1 MARARGDAGG
11 EDRQPDDRQRARCGS
26 CGEKLLRVHRDAPA
40 PDFAGRRFSR
50 WARKHESP
58 TTGRKVVYFHG
69 CGTEYYEPEEGEK
82 LVAIL
87 EHNGFE
93 VEVPKQDCCGLPL
106 QSSGL
111 FDDARKVVLRLAR
124 NLAPHVRDDDTI
136 IVGNATSCTLMLK
149 REAREIL
156 DLEDDPDLK
165 LVSERTYDICEL
177 LLELHDRGELKTDF
191 QPVQDTIAYHAP
203 CQQQGHW
210 IGKPALELLALI
222 PGLQVTEM
230 NARCC
235 GIAGTYGLKAEKY
248 DIAMAV
254 GADLFEQVRASG
266 AATVACDSE
275 TCRWQIA
282 KATERPA
289 VHPIDLLHRAYGL
302 VGLGDGRPRRR
313 LPQRGARRG
322 RRALAREMGGEELEL
337 EAAGGMDEPG
347 ALGTDAERVRAAI
360 ERAMSDDGVLV
371 LMDLGSA
378 LMSTEFAI
386 EMLEGGGRV
395 LMSERRSSRARWP
408 RRWPRA
414 AAHARGGGRRGARRA
429 GHEGVAARRRGPPAA
444 PAPTRRPTAPAD
456 AEARLEVRN
465 AIGLHARPAAL
476 FVGGRARLRRRG
488 PRGQGGRRRAR
499 ARDEPDQRRRARRAL
514 RATRWWSPRR
524 GRRPPR
530 R

>member
-1 MARARGDAGG
+1 VSQGG
-11 EDRQPDDRQRARCGS
+11 VLE
-26 CGEKLLRVHRDAPA
+26 ELLRGSLDHCVKCTICETACPVSNVTPLFGGPKYTGPQAERLRVASELSVESSVDYCSGCGICTQVCPQGVKIAEINAQARNKLKRQKGVPLRDRIITRPTWLGRAGTPAARIANWSIDKRPLRILGERLLKVHRDAPA

-50 WARKHESP
+50 WARKHSSP
-58 TTGRKVVYFHG
+58 KTGRKVVYFHG

-82 LVAIL
+82 VVAIL

-124 NLAPHVRDDDTI
+124 NLAAHVRDDDTI

-156 DLEDDPDLK
+156 DLEDDPDLE
-165 LVSERTYDICEL
+165 LVSRRTYDICEL

-191 QPVQDTIAYHAP
+191 QPVEDTIAYHAP

-210 IGKPALELLALI
+210 IGKPALELLALV

-254 GADLFEQVRASG
+254 GADLFDQVRASG

-302 VGLGDGRPRRR
+302 
-313 LPQRGARRG
+313 
-322 RRALAREMGGEELEL
+322 
-337 EAAGGMDEPG
+337 
-347 ALGTDAERVRAAI
+347 
-360 ERAMSDDGVLV
+360 
-371 LMDLGSA
+371 
-378 LMSTEFAI
+378 
-386 EMLEGGGRV
+386 
-395 LMSERRSSRARWP
+395 
-408 RRWPRA
+408 
-414 AAHARGGGRRGARRA
+414 
-429 GHEGVAARRRGPPAA
+429 
-444 PAPTRRPTAPAD
+444 
-456 AEARLEVRN
+456 
-465 AIGLHARPAAL
+465 
-476 FVGGRARLRRRG
+476 
-488 PRGQGGRRRAR
+488 
-499 ARDEPDQRRRARRAL
+499 
-514 RATRWWSPRR
+514 
-524 GRRPPR
+524 
-530 R
+530 

>member
-1 MARARGDAGG
+1 MSEHVLEELLRGSLDHCVKCTICETACPVSNVTPLFGGPKYTGPQAERYRVADEPSVETSVDYCSGCGICTQVCPQGVKIAEINAQARNKLKRQKGVPLRDRIITRPTWLGRAGTPAAKLANLTIDARPL
-11 EDRQPDDRQRARCGS
+11 RIL
-26 CGEKLLRVHRDAPA
+26 GEKLLKVHRDAPA
-40 PDFAGRRFSR
+40 PEFAGRRFSR

-58 TTGRKVVYFHG
+58 RTGRKVVYFHG

-124 NLAPHVRDDDTI
+124 NLAQHVHDEDTI

-191 QPVQDTIAYHAP
+191 QAVQDTIAYHAP
-203 CQQQGHW
+203 CQQQGHS

-302 VGLGDGRPRRR
+302 
-313 LPQRGARRG
+313 
-322 RRALAREMGGEELEL
+322 
-337 EAAGGMDEPG
+337 
-347 ALGTDAERVRAAI
+347 
-360 ERAMSDDGVLV
+360 
-371 LMDLGSA
+371 
-378 LMSTEFAI
+378 
-386 EMLEGGGRV
+386 
-395 LMSERRSSRARWP
+395 
-408 RRWPRA
+408 
-414 AAHARGGGRRGARRA
+414 
-429 GHEGVAARRRGPPAA
+429 
-444 PAPTRRPTAPAD
+444 
-456 AEARLEVRN
+456 
-465 AIGLHARPAAL
+465 
-476 FVGGRARLRRRG
+476 
-488 PRGQGGRRRAR
+488 
-499 ARDEPDQRRRARRAL
+499 
-514 RATRWWSPRR
+514 
-524 GRRPPR
+524 
-530 R
+530 